1 MCADRTAGA
10 RNRGEQGAG
19 GADRREGCRSCR
31 VATVPALRHGG
42 YRQAWPGREWSAAVS
57 LPVAAWL
64 RSHLQRADEYAACTN
79 AQARGLAGLCRGTR
93 RAAVTRLG
101 EESIDGVLQDSMVT
115 VDPAECQA
123 AGAAPGQSGSL
134 LFGSWLEWLDG
145 AVLAGDQF
153 GQLWIGAEAVGADQ
167 RSRCDGAT
175 QSDNDVVFAA
185 PVQDSLDHTA
195 RTIQRGDDGHLFGR
209 RSSIGGAR
217 PAVARRSV
225 FRRIAALPATMPF
238 EGPQKI
244 GLVGLDD
251 ARKHLRRAVG
261 QGSQKPV
268 SPPPGGQARDAQMLM
283 NPVE

>member
-1 MCADRTAGA
+1 M
-10 RNRGEQGAG
+10 RGPPRSVGRPLPLSAG
-19 GADRREGCRSCR
+19 GDLTGSGGEEGDRFRLVTQRSQPGEIVAQVACR
-31 VATVPALRHGG
+31 H
-42 YRQAWPGREWSAAVS
+42 S
-57 LPVAAWL
+57 L
-64 RSHLQRADEYAACTN
+64 
-79 AQARGLAGLCRGTR
+79 
-93 RAAVTRLG
+93 

-175 QSDNDVVFAA
+175 QSDDDVVFAA

-209 RSSIGGAR
+209 KTSLGGAR

-225 FRRIAALPATMPF
+225 FRRIAALPAWLPY
-238 EGPQKI
+238 Q
-244 GLVGLDD
+244 
-251 ARKHLRRAVG
+251 RA
-261 QGSQKPV
+261 QN
-268 SPPPGGQARDAQMLM
+268 ACLTRLAAD
-283 NPVE
+283 